1 MKVNNR
7 SYIWSV
13 FALFELNC
21 LAAASGPAF
30 DLADPDKK
38 WHEDVLHYTNGG
50 MYGWTFT
57 ILQPVTVTGLGWYD
71 NGGDG
76 LFHPHEIGIW
86 PGGLYSGGVSSELLG
101 SITIPSSTAAPLES
115 YYRKLDLPAE
125 LTLSPGEYTVAGT
138 HIVDN
143 EDPVSYYDVSISVP
157 PLRRSQICHRRPGL
171 RVWGWVPTSGS
182 HCSQRC
188 VAARPDAICGNNPGA
203 FDISPVCSGGAAP
216 DTAAYPEVRIT
227 TGMLIGDAERSRPFG
242 VDRPY

>member
-38 WHEDVLHYTNGG
+38 LHEDVLHYTNGG

-143 EDPVSYYDVSISVP
+143 EDPVSFYDVSISVP
-157 PLRRSQICHRRPGL
+157 PSGDPRFVTGGPAYAFGGGFRPPDRIALNDALLLGPMLFVETIPEPSTLALFAVGALLLIQRRIRKS
-171 RVWGWVPTSGS
+171 
-182 HCSQRC
+182 
-188 VAARPDAICGNNPGA
+188 
-203 FDISPVCSGGAAP
+203 
-216 DTAAYPEVRIT
+216 E
-227 TGMLIGDAERSRPFG
+227 
-242 VDRPY
+242 